1 MDQRG
6 LATPQLQSWQAGRV
20 TLDPGGGWGVVG
32 VGVGVCVWGGSLPC
46 RAGALGLPRRIRGVR
61 RLSVIPHSGSSTWDL
76 FSCWMGRQA
85 AREDSHFRPASVAVN
100 ASRQRRADTR
110 PRVPSPSHSP
120 LDSLPSSH
128 RSPVHT
134 QKKHPPHGWL
144 GARAVISAPA
154 FREQLK

>member
-6 LATPQLQSWQAGRV
+6 LATLQLRSWQAGRV
-20 TLDPGGGWGVVG
+20 TLDPGGGWEVVQWG
-32 VGVGVCVWGGSLPC
+32 RRAGGSGLRC

-100 ASRQRRADTR
+100 ASRQRQADTR
-110 PRVPSPSHSP
+110 PQVSSPSHSP
-120 LDSLPSSH
+120 LDSLPTSH
-128 RSPVHT
+128 HSPVHT
-134 QKKHPPHGWL
+134 HKKKLTPRGWL
-144 GARAVISAPA
+144 RVCAVISAPA
-154 FREQLK
+154 SRKQSY

>member
-20 TLDPGGGWGVVG
+20 TLDPGGGEGREVARG
-32 VGVGVCVWGGSLPC
+32 SGGGGEGGGSLRC

-100 ASRQRRADTR
+100 ASRQRQADTR
-110 PRVPSPSHSP
+110 PRVSSPSTLPFGLPP
-120 LDSLPSSH
+120 LLPLFPCSH
-128 RSPVHT
+128 A
-134 QKKHPPHGWL
+134 KKHAPHGWV
-144 GARAVISAPA
+144 GVCGD
-154 FREQLK
+154 FRPCLP